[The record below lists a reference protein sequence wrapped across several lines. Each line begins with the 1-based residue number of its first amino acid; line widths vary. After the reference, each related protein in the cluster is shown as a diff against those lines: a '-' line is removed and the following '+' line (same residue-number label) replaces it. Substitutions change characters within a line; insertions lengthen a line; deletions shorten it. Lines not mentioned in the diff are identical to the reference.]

1 MVVEGDQ
8 LNPGRVLVVAG
19 GNSGEREVSL
29 ESGRTAAAA
38 LRDAGYQVAIW
49 DPAAEPAG
57 DCDFSRWDIAFPML
71 HGAGGEDGVLHQT
84 LQKAGL
90 PWVGPGIEASRLT
103 FDKAKTRERLIAHG
117 IPVAGGQTIQ
127 SVDGPLPAVF
137 PVVVKPARQGSSLGI
152 SVVSRAE
159 DWFAALEKALALD
172 SDVVV
177 ENYIEGREV
186 SIPVIYGD
194 VFPVV
199 EIVLTDGWY
208 DYQNK
213 YVSDAAEYH
222 VSPSGLP
229 DELCSLAAEACDA
242 CDAVGVLRVDF
253 RIDSQGTPYVLEI
266 NTIPGMSDHSL
277 VPLSVT
283 GRGWSLAQ
291 FCDWCV
297 KSAWPRSDQG

>member
-1 MVVEGDQ
+1 MLVEVDQ
-8 LNPGRVLVVAG
+8 QNPCRVLVVAG

-38 LRDAGYQVAIW
+38 LRGAGYQVAMW
-49 DPAAEPAG
+49 DPAAQPAD

-84 LQKAGL
+84 LQEAGL
-90 PWVGPGIEASRLT
+90 PWVGPGVEASRLT

-117 IPVAGGQTIQ
+117 IPVAAGQTIQ

-159 DWFAALEKALALD
+159 DWIAALEKALALD

-186 SIPVIYGD
+186 SVPVIYGD
-194 VFPVV
+194 IFPVV

-208 DYQNK
+208 DYKNK
-213 YVSDAAEYH
+213 YVSDAAGYH
-222 VSPSGLP
+222 VSPSDLP
-229 DELCSLAAEACDA
+229 DDLCSLAEEACAA
-242 CDAVGVLRVDF
+242 CDAVGILRVDL
-253 RIDSQGTPYVLEI
+253 RIDSQGNPYVLEI

-277 VPLSVT
+277 VPLSVA

-297 KSAWPRSDQG
+297 KSAWPRCVQG